1 MNRARV
7 LTRIGVAV
15 VGVATVAVMGM
26 LSGGSAASGSTPSP
40 AVAAPPNGGPPPGA
54 APGQAS
60 PAAAATPL
68 ALNQQSPLEDQFVP
82 ITPCRIVN
90 TQLGGGRFAAN
101 TTRNFVVSGTAGF
114 PAQGGKSGGCG
125 IPAYADAIAA
135 SMTANTPTVRGYM
148 RAYPAGT
155 AEPTATVLTYLVGPG
170 NISGATLTIKP
181 NASPALTITNHS
193 GNTDLVIDVTGYY
206 IPPIEGLIYT
216 GSTATPT
223 SDGYVYSG
231 TPRLL
236 SVTWL
241 SLGIADVTIDRDVTY
256 CTPIANA
263 YYGDFYY
270 ANAKAFNGN
279 KIRVYS
285 WSIDP
290 TTHATAFVNNYVYLT
305 VLC

>member
-1 MNRARV
+1 M
-7 LTRIGVAV
+7 
-15 VGVATVAVMGM
+15 
-26 LSGGSAASGSTPSP
+26 
-40 AVAAPPNGGPPPGA
+40 
-54 APGQAS
+54 
-60 PAAAATPL
+60 
-68 ALNQQSPLEDQFVP
+68 P
-82 ITPCRIVN
+82 ITPCRIVD

-101 TTRNFVVSGTAGF
+101 TTRNFLVSGTAGF
-114 PAQGGKSGGCG
+114 PAQGGKSRRLRHPSVRGRHRRLDDRQHSDRPRIHAG
-125 IPAYADAIAA
+125 IPRRHRRTD
-135 SMTANTPTVRGYM
+135 GH
-148 RAYPAGT
+148 
-155 AEPTATVLTYLVGPG
+155 GPHLPRRPRQH
-170 NISGATLTIKP
+170 SGATLTIKP